1 MIQLGMNTNRGVR
14 RMKNEDA
21 CHICEEHQV
30 FIVAD
35 GVGGN
40 NSGEL
45 ASRMAV
51 DYLSSRISRG
61 CLDLLS
67 KEEEIRSCFSAMI
80 REANRLIFRQAAS
93 SPDSRGMATTLVLA
107 YLAGKKAFVFNV
119 GDSRAYRYRKGV
131 LEQITE
137 DHSFVNTLVQ
147 IGTIT
152 REEARF
158 HPKKNIITRALG
170 AEEEVEADFF
180 PVDLE
185 PEDIL
190 VLCTDGLHGEAGDEE
205 ILQIIREEEDMQD
218 LCDRLVQLANDKG
231 GSDNITIICLRYKG
245 ESHEC

>member
-1 MIQLGMNTNRGVR
+1 MRTDIGKKRKQ
-14 RMKNEDA
+14 NEDA
-21 CHICEEHQV
+21 AWFDEKRGV
-30 FIVAD
+30 FAVAD
-35 GVGGN
+35 GMGGHLA
-40 NSGEL
+40 GEV
-45 ASRMAV
+45 A
-51 DYLSSRISRG
+51 
-61 CLDLLS
+61 
-67 KEEEIRSCFSAMI
+67 SAMAI
-80 REANRLIFRQAAS
+80 DAVAHMAAQRKKPS
-93 SPDSRGMATTLVLA
+93 IELLKKAVLSAHKKILAHAKGHEECSGRGTTLSVMWRA
-107 YLAGKKAFVFNV
+107 DRYMYIAHV
-119 GDSRAYRYRKGV
+119 GDSRIYRLRENK

-137 DHSFVNTLVQ
+137 DHSFVNTLVR